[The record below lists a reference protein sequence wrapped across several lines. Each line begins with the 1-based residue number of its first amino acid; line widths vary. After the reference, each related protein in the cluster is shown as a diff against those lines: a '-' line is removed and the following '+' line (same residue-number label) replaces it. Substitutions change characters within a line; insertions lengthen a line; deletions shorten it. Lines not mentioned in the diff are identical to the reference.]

1 MIKVKDE
8 NETLMIELE
17 KQKEK
22 FRNLEKKDRE
32 YNISIK
38 ELKD

>member
-1 MIKVKDE
+1 
-8 NETLMIELE
+8 MIELE